1 MPSNKS
7 FYEGSVFLN
16 NVVDNLD
23 LSGWIN
29 RKTPKAVNKG
39 QSVITIGSSYTFTK
53 GDIIIEAVTN
63 RFVGKVK
70 EQDGLNVTFEKPI
83 EFTISADTFFR
94 VRPKFEIVKID
105 ILGIETY
112 ILELVPVDRKHI
124 GSLLPDR
131 DTWASNTASDFGG
144 SGGSAFT
151 TGSLVPTETIE
162 GRFQRVVIDNAG
174 AGTAHAAICYLKSA
188 PTIM

>member
-16 NVVDNLD
+16 NAVDNLD

-29 RKTPKAVNKG
+29 RGIPTAVNKG
-39 QSVITIGSSYTFTK
+39 QSVIRINAAYTFTK

-63 RFVGKVK
+63 RFIGKFK
-70 EQDGLNVTFEKPI
+70 EQDGLFITLEKPI
-83 EFTISADTFFR
+83 EFAIAANTFIR

-105 ILGIETY
+105 ILGSETY

-131 DTWASNTASDFGG
+131 DLWASNVAADFGG
-144 SGGSAFT
+144 S
-151 TGSLVPTETIE
+151 
-162 GRFQRVVIDNAG
+162 
-174 AGTAHAAICYLKSA
+174 
-188 PTIM
+188 

>member
-7 FYEGSVFLN
+7 FYEGSVFLDN
-16 NVVDNLD
+16 AVDNLD

-29 RKTPKAVNKG
+29 REVSTAVNKG
-39 QSVITIGSSYTFTK
+39 QSVIKINALHTFTK

-63 RFVGKVK
+63 RFIGKFK
-70 EQDGLNVTFEKPI
+70 EQDGVSITLEKPI
-83 EFTISADTFFR
+83 EFAIAANTFIR

-105 ILGIETY
+105 ILGSETY

-131 DTWASNTASDFGG
+131 DTWASNVAADFGG

>member
-16 NVVDNLD
+16 NAVDNLD

-29 RKTPKAVNKG
+29 RQVLTAINKG
-39 QSVITIGSSYTFTK
+39 QSVIRINGSYTFTK

-63 RFVGKVK
+63 RFIGKFK
-70 EQDGLNVTFEKPI
+70 EQDGVNITLEKPI
-83 EFTISADTFFR
+83 EFAISANTFIR

-105 ILGIETY
+105 ILGSETY

-131 DTWASNTASDFGG
+131 DTWASNVAADFGG

-174 AGTAHAAICYLKSA
+174 AGTAQAAICYLKSA